1 MLQAV
6 YQVVMLGVD
15 AAGKTTILYKLHI
28 GEVLSTVPTIGK
40 ASLNEDK
47 IALTIQISNHS
58 RPTTS
63 TFGRRGR
70 IITRGMNE
78 LLRSLPDQLCTEKKR
93 SPASVII
100 QSERDIGYE
109 QGTVTLQPWA
119 QCKGE
124 FVDSLL
130 QVKMAVAK
138 NSGSTDKGTLETEWR
153 QWKKATLKKE
163 EILSSAPQPIEETF
177 LSRCWSCLI

>member
-1 MLQAV
+1 MRFNLVIAL
-6 YQVVMLGVD
+6 VVMLGVD

-78 LLRSLPDQLCTEKKR
+78 LLRSLPDQLCTEKKTIT
-93 SPASVII
+93 SV
-100 QSERDIGYE
+100 SNHPKR
-109 QGTVTLQPWA
+109 A
-119 QCKGE
+119 

-130 QVKMAVAK
+130 HVKMDVAK

-177 LSRCWSCLI
+177 LSRCCSCLI